1 MKPIK
6 RVLNVFFF
14 FLLSFVTPRLSAQ
27 KGSGVTPVDSSA
39 ATTSSTTFTV
49 ASLFSSGIDYF
60 GQTTEKA
67 LPYIALN
74 GTLRLKQGLYA
85 SVTGFHLFSDSAVV
99 SATGLTAGY
108 QFAITPKLTGD
119 ASYAYTV
126 FPKQSPFLQAS
137 SPHMASVA
145 FYYKHVLNT
154 GISADYSFG
163 KQQDFFV
170 SLSNSK
176 EWVLNSDRERHILAT
191 TPQVTVVT
199 GTQRFYET
207 YLVERKNS
215 GKGKGAPPAQVKE
228 EERVYN
234 HFGFLSYNFKLPLSY
249 NRASYLVEA
258 AYQVSLL
265 GNNASERA
273 GQANSFFTLG
283 FYYQF

>member
-6 RVLNVFFF
+6 RALNVFFF
-14 FLLSFVTPRLSAQ
+14 LLLSFAAPHLSAQ
-27 KGSGVTPVDSSA
+27 KSSGATSVDSSA
-39 ATTSSTTFTV
+39 TPTSATTFTL

-74 GTLRLKQGLYA
+74 GTLRLKSGIYA

-145 FYYKHVLNT
+145 FNYEHLLNT

-176 EWVLNSDRERHILAT
+176 EFILNTNRDRFILAT
-191 TPQVTVVT
+191 TPQVTVVA

-207 YLVERKNS
+207 YIVERKNS
-215 GKGKGAPPAQVKE
+215 GKGKGAQSGQVKE
-228 EERVYN
+228 ENRVYDR
-234 HFGFLSYNFKLPLSY
+234 FGFLSYNFKLPLSY

-273 GQANSFFTLG
+273 GQTNSFFTLG